1 MRKNLIIVL
10 LTIVSLSSMTYGY
23 FQKERADE
31 QEALAIEQS
40 KIAREAVIKAEQSQ
54 KEAQMQRD
62 MAVVEAHR
70 AMEQLEM
77 ALKTA
82 AEAKKKN

>member
-1 MRKNLIIVL
+1 MKKNLIIGL
-10 LTIVSLSSMTYGY
+10 LTIVSLVSLTYGY

-54 KEAQMQRD
+54 KEAQMQRQI
-62 MAVVEAHR
+62 AEINAFR
-70 AMEQLEM
+70 AMAQLEM
-77 ALKTA
+77 TLKA
-82 AEAKKKN
+82 ADEAKKKN